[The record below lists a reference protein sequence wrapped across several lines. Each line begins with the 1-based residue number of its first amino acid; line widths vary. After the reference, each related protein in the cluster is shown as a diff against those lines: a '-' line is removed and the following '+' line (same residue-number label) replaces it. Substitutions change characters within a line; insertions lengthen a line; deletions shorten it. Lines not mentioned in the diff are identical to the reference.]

1 MKKTGE
7 IARFIGGQLVGD
19 DAIEIKGA
27 SGLKEAKKGDISF
40 IIHEKFSPLLG
51 MTKASCVVV
60 PLTAKP
66 CAKTV
71 IRVADPSVSFSKAVD
86 FIFPDRIPH
95 PKGIHPT
102 AVIEAKA
109 RIGAN
114 CGIGPYVVVRDGVS
128 IGDDTVIYPFCYIG
142 KNARLGNSCIIY
154 PGVTIREEVSLGNRV
169 IIHPGAIIGG
179 DGFGYDLAKGIFLKI
194 PQIGTV
200 VVEDDVEI
208 GSNVTI
214 DRARFSRT
222 VIGAGT
228 KIDNLVQVAHNVT
241 IGRNCVVVAQS
252 GISGSTK
259 LGNGVMLGGQAGLV
273 HHIEL
278 ADGVKVGAQSGV
290 LKSFLEKD
298 TVLWGTPAKPIRLA
312 KRLNASTALLPKL
325 YARLNLLEKKIR
337 ALEKKK

>member
-1 MKKTGE
+1 MKKAGE
-7 IARFIGGQLVGD
+7 IAKSIGGELVGD
-19 DAIEIKGA
+19 GAVEIKGA
-27 SGLKEAKKGDISF
+27 NGIKEAQEGDISF
-40 IIHEKFSPLLG
+40 IIHEKYSPLLG
-51 MTKASCVVV
+51 VTKASCVIV
-60 PLTAKP
+60 PQKVKP
-66 CAKTV
+66 CGRAV
-71 IRVADPSVSFSKAVD
+71 IRVANPSVSFSKAVE
-86 FIFPDRIPH
+86 FLFPDRIPH
-95 PKGIHPT
+95 PKGIHP
-102 AVIEAKA
+102 AAIIEDKA

-114 CGIGPYVVVRDGVS
+114 VGIGPYVVVRDGVS

-142 KNARLGNSCIIY
+142 KNARVGSSCIIY
-154 PGVTIREEVSLGNRV
+154 PGVTIREEVTVGNRV

-179 DGFGYDLAKGIFLKI
+179 DGFGYDLENGMFLKI

-200 VVEDDVEI
+200 VIEDDVEI

-214 DRARFSRT
+214 DRARCART

-241 IGRNCVVVAQS
+241 IGKNCVVVAQV

-290 LKSFLEKD
+290 LKSFLEKGA
-298 TVLWGTPAKPIRLA
+298 VLWGTPAKPIRLA

-325 YARLNLLEKKIR
+325 YARLNRLENKIK